1 MGCAM
6 PALPRV
12 HIECALVTEGTAIG
26 RVAAMRPVL
35 LATTYARAAGAA
47 GPAALV
53 VGVVPLAATCVGCTG
68 AMAPDDAD
76 GGVEMAP
83 WAAELDP
90 SDHGPTPGLDGAGV
104 ASGTGCAA
112 EEVTVPAHTKRALGT
127 EAVRS

>member
-1 MGCAM
+1 M

-12 HIECALVTEGTAIG
+12 CIECALVTGGTTID

-53 VGVVPLAATCVGCTG
+53 VGVVPLAATCAGCTG
-68 AMAPDDAD
+68 AAAPDDAD
-76 GGVEMAP
+76 GSVEVVP
-83 WAAELDP
+83 WVAELDP
-90 SDHGPTPGLDGAGV
+90 GDHSPAPGLDGAGV

-112 EEVTVPAHTKRALGT
+112 EEFAVPARTKRAPGT
-127 EAVRS
+127 ETVRS